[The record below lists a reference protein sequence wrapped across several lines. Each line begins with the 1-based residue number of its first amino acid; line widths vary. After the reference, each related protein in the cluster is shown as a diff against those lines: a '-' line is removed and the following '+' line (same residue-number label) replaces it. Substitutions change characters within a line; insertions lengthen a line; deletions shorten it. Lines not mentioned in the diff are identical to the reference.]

1 MKADLRKYKSYT
13 ILYNAHKTESGL
25 YIPAVTLFKS
35 GEETLKLEFKRTFED
50 RDQALSF
57 ALGAG
62 DAVVDAKIKDKKPDI
77 SLIVGKD

>member
-1 MKADLRKYKSYT
+1 MKADLRKYKNYT

-25 YIPAVTLFKS
+25 YTPAVTLFKS
-35 GEETLKLEFKRTFED
+35 GEETIKLEFKRTFED

-62 DAVVDAKIKDKKPDI
+62 DAAVDAKIKDKKPDF
-77 SLIVGKD
+77 SLIVGED

>member
-13 ILYNAHKTESGL
+13 IPYNAHKTESGL
-25 YIPAVTLFKS
+25 YTPAVTLFKS

-57 ALGAG
+57 ALGAE
-62 DAVVDAKIKDKKPDI
+62 DAKIKDKKPNF
-77 SLIVGKD
+77 SLIAGED